1 VNNQPPWES
10 REEGDWWYR
19 ERGTKWE
26 LDETEYISLHIW
38 KSHNETHY
46 YV

>member
-1 VNNQPPWES
+1 MI
-10 REEGDWWYR
+10 EEGDQWYR
-19 ERGTKWE
+19 RGTKWE
-26 LDETEYISLHIW
+26 LDETEYIPLRIW